1 MTSNLSEK
9 FTFAISEEMKQRI
22 RKLPRETRI
31 GVHLR
36 AALGEILNEMEELNG
51 KN

>member
-1 MTSNLSEK
+1 MLANSLARGVT
-9 FTFAISEEMKQRI
+9 EEMKQRI